1 MPTYDYNCPKCGY
14 ITEEFHS
21 MSEDPDYIC
30 PECKET
36 LKKGPG
42 GGTGYIWSGEG
53 TMSGGTRNN
62 SFGFRHGKKKTG
74 NTLSATEAATLMA
87 DVKADQ
93 SVQAK
98 EDQKHALSF
107 DADDPYAN
115 I

>member
-1 MPTYDYNCPKCGY
+1 
-14 ITEEFHS
+14 
-21 MSEDPDYIC
+21 MSEDPEYTC
-30 PECKET
+30 PECSEV

-42 GGTGYIWSGEG
+42 GGTGYIWTGQG
-53 TMSGGTRNN
+53 TMSGGTRNT
-62 SFGFRHGKKKTG
+62 SFRHRHGKKKTG
-74 NTLSATEAATLMA
+74 NTLSATEASSLMA

-98 EDQKHALSF
+98 KDQGHADSF